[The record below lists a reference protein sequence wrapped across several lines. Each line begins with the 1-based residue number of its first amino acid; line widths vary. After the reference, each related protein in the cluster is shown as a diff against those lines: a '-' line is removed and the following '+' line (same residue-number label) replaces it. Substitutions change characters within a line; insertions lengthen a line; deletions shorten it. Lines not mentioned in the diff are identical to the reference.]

1 MSKNIGYHTRLYTD
15 NTRKIVGG
23 SFGGQI
29 DAETVERLVNLHFE
43 VFVKP
48 SGRAVFVDQQGRE
61 VHLYLS
67 VDPENTEKG
76 KNALTSWRRRR
87 NAELEANRERMEAEE
102 AEVESLL
109 AGLSHDEIVRR
120 LKGLK

>member
-76 KNALTSWRRRR
+76 KMHSPAGGAAAMLNWKRTGNAWKLKR
-87 NAELEANRERMEAEE
+87 L
-102 AEVESLL
+102 
-109 AGLSHDEIVRR
+109 R
-120 LKGLK
+120 LKACWLGFHMMKLSED